1 MKNVLFIH
9 SSSELYGSDRS
20 LLNIVKNID
29 KKKFGVYV
37 ILPCIGP
44 LFDEMCKISDVTVQ
58 IYEVAVLRRKNLS
71 VKGGIKYLSDYLKSV
86 KYLKNYISEHK
97 IDIVDTN
104 TAVVFPGAVAARH
117 MRKKSVWHI
126 REIIKNQMENRV
138 ISFMMKCYADVI
150 IANSKASGDA
160 LKVPNK
166 MVKVVYNA
174 VEDKTENELEK
185 GFSTEKQGLFIVGM
199 AGRINR
205 WKGQKLFVDAAELVC
220 QRFPNV
226 LFQIAGEAY
235 AGEEYLKNELQE
247 YIDGNSLGEQVHL
260 LGQVNEMS
268 SFYRNIDIFVLP
280 SIQPEPFGLVLIE
293 AMEFGIPVVAT
304 RHGGPVEII
313 NDKIDGYL
321 VAYDNPIE
329 MSERICEL
337 LENAELRMRI
347 GENGKLKR
355 KQQFTISVM
364 VEKIETIFD
373 EVMEG

>member
-1 MKNVLFIH
+1 M
-9 SSSELYGSDRS
+9 
-20 LLNIVKNID
+20 
-29 KKKFGVYV
+29 
-37 ILPCIGP
+37 
-44 LFDEMCKISDVTVQ
+44 
-58 IYEVAVLRRKNLS
+58 
-71 VKGGIKYLSDYLKSV
+71 
-86 KYLKNYISEHK
+86 
-97 IDIVDTN
+97 
-104 TAVVFPGAVAARH
+104 
-117 MRKKSVWHI
+117 
-126 REIIKNQMENRV
+126 
-138 ISFMMKCYADVI
+138 
-150 IANSKASGDA
+150 
-160 LKVPNK
+160 
-166 MVKVVYNA
+166 
-174 VEDKTENELEK
+174 
-185 GFSTEKQGLFIVGM
+185 GM

-247 YIDGNSLGEQVHL
+247 YIDGKSLGEQVHL